1 LKRISNFCKDSCAAA
16 LGLFDGVHIGHRA
29 VFDNTVEVSKKAGL
43 TPAAITFSGQTMTK
57 TGGKLIL
64 TESEKRAK
72 ISEAEIRAY
81 ISFDFDEIKDIG
93 APEFVKLLTENY
105 GIKHIICGED
115 FRFGHNK
122 SGDVNTLTRLGKE
135 MSFGVTITPERT
147 LGGVKISSS
156 IIREMLKCGEIE
168 NAKTMLGYDFY
179 YFEKVVYGS
188 EIGRSLGFPTI
199 NQIIPKSKV
208 APRYG
213 VYLSKTE
220 IDGQVY
226 ESLSNIG
233 IKPTVEYKGKPL
245 IETYI
250 ESFDGDLY
258 GRKIKVSLT
267 RFIRSEQQ
275 FSGLTE
281 LREQIEKD
289 KLFMKEN
296 YD

>member
-1 LKRISNFCKDSCAAA
+1 LKRISYSDKGSYAAA

-29 VFDNTVEVSKKAGL
+29 VFEDTVEVSNRTGL
-43 TPAAITFSGQTMTK
+43 TPAAITFARHTMK
-57 TGGKLIL
+57 DKDGKLIL
-64 TESEKRAK
+64 SETEKRAK
-72 ISEAEIRAY
+72 ISQVGIRAY
-81 ISFDFDEIKDIG
+81 ISFDFDKIKDIS

-122 SGDVNTLTRLGKE
+122 SGDVKVLSALGQE
-135 MSFGVTITPERT
+135 MGFGVTITPER
-147 LGGVKISSS
+147 LENGVKISSS
-156 IIREMLKCGEIE
+156 IIREMLTRGEIE

-179 YFEKVVYGS
+179 YFEKVVYGN

-199 NQIIPKSKV
+199 NQIIPKNQV

-220 IDGQVY
+220 IDGRTF

-233 IKPTVEYKGKPL
+233 VKPTVSYTGKPL

-250 ESFDGDLY
+250 KDFDGDLY

-267 RFIRSEQQ
+267 RFIRSEQH
-275 FSGLTE
+275 FAGLDE
-281 LREQIEKD
+281 LKEQIEKD